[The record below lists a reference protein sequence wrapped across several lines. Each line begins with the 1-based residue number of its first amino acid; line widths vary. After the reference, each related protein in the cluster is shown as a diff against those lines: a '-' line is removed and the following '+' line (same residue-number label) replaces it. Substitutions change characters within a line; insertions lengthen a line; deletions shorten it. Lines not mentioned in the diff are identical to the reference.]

1 MRSDSKRVVST
12 TMYFQA
18 CSLFGICKICR
29 CEDLANFNHVAIFG
43 GTFLHQ
49 SNELFLGVGFDHPV
63 PTQDFFCFHERAI
76 SDAGLAF
83 AERNAGT
90 P

>member
-12 TMYFQA
+12 TMYFKA

-49 SNELFLGVGFDHPV
+49 SNEPASTIQYPPKTSFASTKGPSVTLVLPLLKETRAPV
-63 PTQDFFCFHERAI
+63 L
-76 SDAGLAF
+76 SG
-83 AERNAGT
+83 
-90 P
+90 